1 LTSNDGSSK
10 SAMEMDMTDAR
21 RDSPLPSSRAET
33 PFPSSGRFDLRFA
46 KRSVDDELFVF
57 DF

>member
-1 LTSNDGSSK
+1 
-10 SAMEMDMTDAR
+10 MEMDMTDAR